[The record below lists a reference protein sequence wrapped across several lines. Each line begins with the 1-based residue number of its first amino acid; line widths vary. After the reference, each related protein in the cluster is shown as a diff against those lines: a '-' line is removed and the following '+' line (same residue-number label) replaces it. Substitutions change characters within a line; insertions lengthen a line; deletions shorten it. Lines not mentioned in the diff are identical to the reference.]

1 MRNVIIIGSGCAGN
15 TAAIYAARANLK
27 PVVVSGHEA
36 GGQLSLTTLVEN
48 FPGFPEGISGPDL
61 VENMRKQA
69 EKFGAEYVDGAVV
82 DADLSNRPFRLNI
95 EGDWVET
102 RTLIVASGASAR
114 WLGLESEQALI
125 GHGVSSCATCDGFFY
140 RDKQIMVVGG
150 GDSAMEEANFLTRFG
165 REVTLVHRRDE
176 FRASKI
182 MLDRARHNPKIKFL
196 LNTVVEEIH
205 DVAGK
210 IVTGVRLR
218 DVKTGKVW
226 DQKVDGFFLAI
237 GHIPNTKVFKGQ
249 LETDA
254 EGYIVSKG
262 GARTSVP
269 GVFHAGDVEDRTYRQ
284 AITAAGAGCR
294 AAMEAER
301 FLEAEG
307 HGIMIERISPP
318 GSPAPRGPY
327 SPAVRAGDFIF
338 VSGQVP
344 VDPATQNV
352 VSGDVRDETRQ
363 TLTNIMRILDGCG
376 AVLSDVVKCQV
387 FLADGKDFAAMNEVY
402 AEFFGEAKPARTTVV
417 AAFAIPGIKVEID
430 AVAYKPA

>member
-15 TAAIYAARANLK
+15 TAAIYAARANLQ
-27 PVVVSGHEA
+27 PLVVGGHEA

-48 FPGFPEGISGPDL
+48 FPGFPEGINGPDL
-61 VENMRKQA
+61 VENMKKQA
-69 EKFGAEYVDGAVV
+69 QNFGAEYVDGAVV
-82 DADLSNRPFRLNI
+82 DADFSRRPFRLDI
-95 EGDWVET
+95 EGDWMET
-102 RTLIVASGASAR
+102 RTAIIASGASAR

-140 RDKQIMVVGG
+140 RDKRIMVVGG

-182 MLDRARHNPKIKFL
+182 MLDRARRNPKIKFL
-196 LNTVVEEIH
+196 TNTVVEEVH

-218 DVKTGKVW
+218 DLKTGEVW
-226 DQKVDGFFLAI
+226 EQPVDGFFLAI

-249 LETDA
+249 IETDA

-307 HGIMIERISPP
+307 H
-318 GSPAPRGPY
+318 
-327 SPAVRAGDFIF
+327 
-338 VSGQVP
+338 
-344 VDPATQNV
+344 
-352 VSGDVRDETRQ
+352 
-363 TLTNIMRILDGCG
+363 
-376 AVLSDVVKCQV
+376 
-387 FLADGKDFAAMNEVY
+387 
-402 AEFFGEAKPARTTVV
+402 
-417 AAFAIPGIKVEID
+417 
-430 AVAYKPA
+430 